1 MNKPHKQVKI
11 TDPVAANQLINI
23 QLNSVVKTEVAMPG
37 VVTERSR
44 SAGWAYA
51 DLKSRLLANSTSA
64 TGEKGK
70 KENYLLSSTS
80 VRSLFISCLV
90 GIALLTASCG
100 SSPKESADAQSQS
113 PGSREGGGATPV
125 DVAIAR
131 TDLLEKQPEYTGNTT
146 PFRIVSVRSQ
156 VEARLLALN
165 LDVGDTVKQGQN
177 VGQLDDAI
185 LSTELK
191 QAEAEL
197 AALKSEVARATNQV
211 SNARADV
218 ERARL
223 EVVQAQADSERQQ
236 RLFKAGAIAEQT
248 AQQARTQAK
257 TAAQALRAAQEQVRT
272 EQQAVAAAQGRV
284 LAQQALVAQTKER
297 SSYARLT
304 SPITGIVTEKV
315 TEPGNL
321 LQAGSEVLKIGD
333 FNRVKV
339 VVQVSELELAQIQV
353 GQSVQVRLDA
363 FPDQALIGRVTR
375 ISPAADATARL
386 IPVEVVIPN
395 NQGKIGSGLLARV
408 NFENQTQQRV
418 VVPQTAIQKQAGSKN
433 SKGTG
438 ETQTNVPQDSSP
450 ANTSGIA
457 KAKSQDQS
465 GEVFVVKDTEDK
477 TKVTARAVMLGKRA
491 DGRVEILSGL
501 QTGERY
507 VVRSG
512 KPLKEGDTVSL
523 SILSEKQ

>member
-1 MNKPHKQVKI
+1 MILDRNKPQKQAKI
-11 TDPVAANQLINI
+11 SPFAAANQVINTQLDSVMKTDMAVADVKSSFDFTSILLI
-23 QLNSVVKTEVAMPG
+23 PC
-37 VVTERSR
+37 
-44 SAGWAYA
+44 
-51 DLKSRLLANSTSA
+51 LLAI
-64 TGEKGK
+64 G
-70 KENYLLSSTS
+70 
-80 VRSLFISCLV
+80 
-90 GIALLTASCG
+90 LLTANCG
-100 SSPKESADAQSQS
+100 SLPKESADAESQS
-113 PGSREGGGATPV
+113 PGSGQRGSSATAV

-131 TDLLEKQPEYTGNTT
+131 TDLLQKQPEYTGNTT
-146 PFRIVSVRSQ
+146 PFRIISVRSQ

-165 LDVGDTVKQGQN
+165 LDVGDPVKVGQN

-185 LSTELK
+185 LSTQLK
-191 QAEAEL
+191 QAQAEL

-236 RLFKAGAIAEQT
+236 NLFKAGAISEQT
-248 AQQARTQAK
+248 AQQSRTQAK
-257 TAAQALRAAQEQVRT
+257 TAAQALRAGQEQVRT

-304 SPITGIVTEKV
+304 SPITGVVTEKV

-321 LQAGSEVLKIGD
+321 LQPGNEVLKIGD

-339 VVQVSELELAQIQV
+339 VVQVSELELSQIQV

-363 FPDQALIGRVTR
+363 FPNETLIGRVTR
-375 ISPAADATARL
+375 ISPAADATSRL

-395 NQGKIGSGLLARV
+395 NQAKIGSGLLARV
-408 NFENQTQQRV
+408 NFETQTTQRV
-418 VVPQTAIQKQAGSKN
+418 VVPQTAIQKQAGSNN
-433 SKGTG
+433 SKRTG
-438 ETQTNVPQDSSP
+438 ETETNVRQNSP
-450 ANTSGIA
+450 SNTSGLTQ
-457 KAKSQDQS
+457 AKSQDRS
-465 GEVFVVKDTEDK
+465 GAIFVVKDTEGK
-477 TKVTARAVMLGKRA
+477 TKVTTRAVMLGKKA

-501 QTGERY
+501 QAGERY

-512 KPLKEGDTVSL
+512 KALKEGDTVSL

>member
-1 MNKPHKQVKI
+1 MILDTNKPHKQVKMK
-11 TDPVAANQLINI
+11 DPVAVKKLINI
-23 QLNSVVKTEVAMPG
+23 QLDSSMKTEVA
-37 VVTERSR
+37 S
-44 SAGWAYA
+44 A
-51 DLKSRLLANSTSA
+51 DLKSRLLANSTCTIS
-64 TGEKGK
+64 EKGK
-70 KENYLLSSTS
+70 ERNYSLSSNY
-80 VRSLFISCLV
+80 VRSLLIPCLV
-90 GIALLTASCG
+90 GIGLLTASCG
-100 SSPKESADAQSQS
+100 SLPKESAKAQSQQ
-113 PGSREGGGATPV
+113 PGSGERGGGTPI
-125 DVAIAR
+125 DAAIAR
-131 TDLLEKQPEYTGNTT
+131 TDSLQTQPEYTGNTT
-146 PFRIVSVRSQ
+146 AFRIVSVRSQ

-165 LDVGDTVKQGQN
+165 LDVGDAVKLGQN
-177 VGQLDDAI
+177 VGRLDDAI

-236 RLFKAGAIAEQT
+236 KLFQAGAIAEQT
-248 AQQARTQAK
+248 AQQARTQAQ

-297 SSYARLT
+297 RSYARLV
-304 SPITGIVTEKV
+304 SPITGVVTEKV

-339 VVQVSELELAQIQV
+339 VVQVSELELSQIQV

-363 FPDQALIGRVTR
+363 FPKEALIGRVTR

-395 NQGKIGSGLLARV
+395 TQGKIGSGLLARV
-408 NFENQTQQRV
+408 NFQNQTQQRV
-418 VVPQTAIQKQAGSKN
+418 VVPQTAIQKPAGAA
-433 SKGTG
+433 KGAG
-438 ETQTNVPQDSSP
+438 KEQENP
-450 ANTSGIA
+450 SGTL
-457 KAKSQDQS
+457 
-465 GEVFVVKDTEDK
+465 FVVKDTDGK
-477 TKVTARAVMLGKRA
+477 TKVATRTVTLGQKA
-491 DGRVEILSGL
+491 DGKVEILSGL
-501 QTGERY
+501 QAGERY

>member
-1 MNKPHKQVKI
+1 MILDKNKPHKQAKI
-11 TDPVAANQLINI
+11 LPLAAANQVINAQLDSVLKTDVAVAETKSSFDTKVSSPFASILLI
-23 QLNSVVKTEVAMPG
+23 PC
-37 VVTERSR
+37 
-44 SAGWAYA
+44 
-51 DLKSRLLANSTSA
+51 LLGIGLLIAN
-64 TGEKGK
+64 
-70 KENYLLSSTS
+70 
-80 VRSLFISCLV
+80 
-90 GIALLTASCG
+90 CG
-100 SSPKESADAQSQS
+100 SLPKEEPADAQSQS
-113 PGSREGGGATPV
+113 SGSGQRGGATAV
-125 DVAIAR
+125 DAAIAR
-131 TDLLEKQPEYTGNTT
+131 TELLQKQREYIGNTT

-165 LDVGDTVKQGQN
+165 LDVGDTVKLGQN

-185 LSTELK
+185 LLTQLK
-191 QAEAEL
+191 QTEAEL
-197 AALKSEVARATNQV
+197 AALKSEVARANNQV

-236 RLFKAGAIAEQT
+236 KLFKAGAIAEQT

-304 SPITGIVTEKV
+304 SPITGVVTQKV

-321 LQAGSEVLKIGD
+321 LQAGNEVLKIGD
-333 FNRVKV
+333 FNRIKV
-339 VVQVSELELAQIQV
+339 IVQVSELELAQIQV

-363 FPDQALIGRVTR
+363 FPKERLIGRVTR

-395 NQGKIGSGLLARV
+395 TQGKIGSGLLARV
-408 NFENQTQQRV
+408 NFETQTQQRV
-418 VVPQTAIQKQAGSKN
+418 VVPQTAIQKQAGAARKEQENPS
-433 SKGTG
+433 GTL
-438 ETQTNVPQDSSP
+438 
-450 ANTSGIA
+450 
-457 KAKSQDQS
+457 
-465 GEVFVVKDTEDK
+465 FVVKDTDGK
-477 TKVTARAVMLGKRA
+477 TKVAMRAVTFGKRA
-491 DGRVEILSGL
+491 DSKVEILSGL
-501 QTGERY
+501 QAGERY

>member
-1 MNKPHKQVKI
+1 M
-11 TDPVAANQLINI
+11 A
-23 QLNSVVKTEVAMPG
+23 
-37 VVTERSR
+37 
-44 SAGWAYA
+44 
-51 DLKSRLLANSTSA
+51 
-64 TGEKGK
+64 
-70 KENYLLSSTS
+70 
-80 VRSLFISCLV
+80 
-90 GIALLTASCG
+90 CG
-100 SSPKESADAQSQS
+100 SLPKESADAESQS
-113 PGSREGGGATPV
+113 PGSGQRGGSATAV

-131 TDLLEKQPEYTGNTT
+131 TDLLQKQPEYIGNTT

-165 LDVGDTVKQGQN
+165 LDVGDPVKLGQN
-177 VGQLDDAI
+177 IGQLDDAI
-185 LSTELK
+185 LLTELK

-211 SNARADV
+211 SNARANV

-223 EVVQAQADSERQQ
+223 EVVQAQADSQRQQ
-236 RLFKAGAIAEQT
+236 NLFKAGAIAEQT
-248 AQQARTQAK
+248 AQQARTQAQ

-297 SSYARLT
+297 RSYAQLK
-304 SPITGIVTEKV
+304 SPITGVVTQKV

-333 FNRVKV
+333 FNTVKV

-363 FPDQALIGRVTR
+363 FPDQPLIGRVTR

-395 NQGKIGSGLLARV
+395 TQGKIGSGLLARV

-418 VVPQTAIQKQAGSKN
+418 VVPQTAIQKAGNNN

-438 ETQTNVPQDSSP
+438 EMQTNVRQDSSLP
-450 ANTSGIA
+450 NTSGIA
-457 KAKSQDQS
+457 EAKSQDQS
-465 GEVFVVKDTEDK
+465 GAIFVIKDTEGK

-501 QTGERY
+501 QAGERY

-512 KPLKEGDTVSL
+512 KPLKEGDTVNL

>member
-1 MNKPHKQVKI
+1 MILDRNKPHKQAKI
-11 TDPVAANQLINI
+11 SPFAAANQVINT
-23 QLNSVVKTEVAMPG
+23 QLDSVMKTDVA
-37 VVTERSR
+37 V
-44 SAGWAYA
+44 A
-51 DLKSRLLANSTSA
+51 DVKSRFDFTSILLIPCLLGIGLLIAN
-64 TGEKGK
+64 
-70 KENYLLSSTS
+70 
-80 VRSLFISCLV
+80 
-90 GIALLTASCG
+90 CG
-100 SSPKESADAQSQS
+100 SLPKEDAADAQSQS
-113 PGSREGGGATPV
+113 PGSGQRGGATAV
-125 DVAIAR
+125 DMAIAR
-131 TDLLEKQPEYTGNTT
+131 TDSLQTQPEYTGNTT
-146 PFRIVSVRSQ
+146 PFRIISVRSQ

-165 LDVGDTVKQGQN
+165 LDVGDRVKLGQN

-185 LSTELK
+185 LSTQLK

-197 AALKSEVARATNQV
+197 AALKSEVARASNQV

-236 RLFKAGAIAEQT
+236 RLFKAGAIAAQT
-248 AQQARTQAK
+248 AQQSRTQAQ

-339 VVQVSELELAQIQV
+339 VVQISELELAQIQI

-363 FPDQALIGRVTR
+363 FPNEALIGRVTR

-395 NQGKIGSGLLARV
+395 TQGKIGSGLLARV
-408 NFENQTQQRV
+408 NFETQTTQRV

-433 SKGTG
+433 SKNTG
-438 ETQTNVPQDSSP
+438 ETQTNVRQNSSP
-450 ANTSGIA
+450 NTSGMA
-457 KAKSQDQS
+457 EAKSQDRS
-465 GEVFVVKDTEDK
+465 GTIFVVQDAEGK
-477 TKVTARAVMLGKRA
+477 TKVTARAVMLGKKA
-491 DGRVEILSGL
+491 DARVEILSGL
-501 QTGERY
+501 QAGERY

>member
-1 MNKPHKQVKI
+1 MILDRNKPQKQAKI
-11 TDPVAANQLINI
+11 SPLAAANQVINI
-23 QLNSVVKTEVAMPG
+23 LLDSVIKTDVAVADVKSSFDTKVSSPFAPI
-37 VVTERSR
+37 
-44 SAGWAYA
+44 
-51 DLKSRLLANSTSA
+51 LLIPC
-64 TGEKGK
+64 
-70 KENYLLSSTS
+70 LL
-80 VRSLFISCLV
+80 
-90 GIALLTASCG
+90 GIGLLTANCG
-100 SSPKESADAQSQS
+100 ALPKESADAESQS
-113 PGSREGGGATPV
+113 PGSGQRVNATAV

-131 TDLLEKQPEYTGNTT
+131 TDLLQKQPEYTGNTI

-165 LDVGDTVKQGQN
+165 LDVGDPVKLGQN

-191 QAEAEL
+191 KTEAEL

-211 SNARADV
+211 SNARAEV
-218 ERARL
+218 ERVRL
-223 EVVQAQADSERQQ
+223 EVLQAQADSERQQ
-236 RLFKAGAIAEQT
+236 KLFKAGAIAEQT
-248 AQQARTQAK
+248 AQQSRTQAK

-363 FPDQALIGRVTR
+363 FPNEALIGRVTR
-375 ISPAADATARL
+375 ISPAADATSRL
-386 IPVEVVIPN
+386 IPIEVVIPN
-395 NQGKIGSGLLARV
+395 AQAKIGSGLLARV
-408 NFENQTQQRV
+408 NFENQTTQRV
-418 VVPQTAIQKQAGSKN
+418 VVPQTAIQKAGSNK

-438 ETQTNVPQDSSP
+438 ETQTNVRQNSP
-450 ANTSGIA
+450 SNTSGMA
-457 KAKSQDQS
+457 EAKSQDRS
-465 GEVFVVKDTEDK
+465 GAIFVVKDTEGK
-477 TKVTARAVMLGKRA
+477 TKVTTRAVMLGKRA

-501 QTGERY
+501 QVGERY

-512 KPLKEGDTVSL
+512 KALKEGDTVSL

>member
-1 MNKPHKQVKI
+1 MILDRNKPQKQAKI
-11 TDPVAANQLINI
+11 SPFATANQVINT
-23 QLNSVVKTEVAMPG
+23 QLDSVVKTDMAVAD
-37 VVTERSR
+37 V
-44 SAGWAYA
+44 
-51 DLKSRLLANSTSA
+51 KSSFDIKVSSPIASILLIPCLLGIGLLIAN
-64 TGEKGK
+64 
-70 KENYLLSSTS
+70 
-80 VRSLFISCLV
+80 
-90 GIALLTASCG
+90 CG
-100 SSPKESADAQSQS
+100 SLPKESADAESQS
-113 PGSREGGGATPV
+113 PGSGQRGGATAV

-131 TDLLEKQPEYTGNTT
+131 TDLLQKQPEYIGNTI

-165 LDVGDTVKQGQN
+165 LDVGDQVKLGQN

-185 LSTELK
+185 LSTQLK
-191 QAEAEL
+191 QAQAEL

-236 RLFKAGAIAEQT
+236 KLFKAGAIAEQT
-248 AQQARTQAK
+248 AQQSRTQAK

-284 LAQQALVAQTKER
+284 LAGQALVAQTKER
-297 SSYARLT
+297 SSYARLI
-304 SPITGIVTEKV
+304 SPITGVVTVKV

-321 LQAGSEVLKIGD
+321 LQPGNEVLKIGD

-353 GQSVQVRLDA
+353 GQSVQVRLDG
-363 FPDQALIGRVTR
+363 FPKERLIGRVTR
-375 ISPAADATARL
+375 ISPAADATSRL
-386 IPVEVVIPN
+386 IPIEVVIPN
-395 NQGKIGSGLLARV
+395 NQAKIGSGLLARV
-408 NFENQTQQRV
+408 NFETQTTQRV
-418 VVPQTAIQKQAGSKN
+418 VVPQTAIQKQAGSNN
-433 SKGTG
+433 SKGRG
-438 ETQTNVPQDSSP
+438 ETQTNVRQNSP
-450 ANTSGIA
+450 SNTSGMTE
-457 KAKSQDQS
+457 AKSQDRS
-465 GEVFVVKDTEDK
+465 GTIFVVKDTEGK
-477 TKVTARAVMLGKRA
+477 TKVTTRAVMLGKKA

-501 QTGERY
+501 QAGERY

-512 KPLKEGDTVSL
+512 KALKEGDTVSL

>member
-1 MNKPHKQVKI
+1 MILDGNKPHKQAK
-11 TDPVAANQLINI
+11 TSALAAANQVINTQLDSAAKTDAAVADVNSCVNTLPRFQYFFVSVSSHLTSILLIPCLLGI
-23 QLNSVVKTEVAMPG
+23 G
-37 VVTERSR
+37 V
-44 SAGWAYA
+44 
-51 DLKSRLLANSTSA
+51 
-64 TGEKGK
+64 
-70 KENYLLSSTS
+70 
-80 VRSLFISCLV
+80 
-90 GIALLTASCG
+90 LTASCG
-100 SSPKESADAQSQS
+100 ALPKESAGAQSQN
-113 PGSREGGGATPV
+113 PGGERSRGATPV

-131 TDLLEKQPEYTGNTT
+131 TDVLEKQPEYTGNTT
-146 PFRIVSVRSQ
+146 PFRIVSLRSQ

-165 LDVGDTVKQGQN
+165 LDVGDTVKRGQN

-185 LSTELK
+185 LLTELK

-197 AALKSEVARATNQV
+197 AALKSEVARASNQV
-211 SNARADV
+211 SNARASV

-236 RLFKAGAIAEQT
+236 KLFKQGAIAEQT
-248 AQQARTQAK
+248 AQQARTEAQ

-284 LAQQALVAQTKER
+284 VAQQALVAQTKER
-297 SSYARLT
+297 RSYARLT
-304 SPITGIVTEKV
+304 SPINGVVTERV

-363 FPDQALIGRVTR
+363 YPNQKLMGRVTR

-395 NQGKIGSGLLARV
+395 NDGKIGSGLLARV
-408 NFENQTQQRV
+408 NFENQTPQRV
-418 VVPQTAIQKQAGSKN
+418 VVSQAAIQKAANKN
-433 SKGTG
+433 SNSTGQTQRNVKQSSPPSNASNTTAENRTGTLFVVQDTEG
-438 ETQTNVPQDSSP
+438 ET
-450 ANTSGIA
+450 
-457 KAKSQDQS
+457 
-465 GEVFVVKDTEDK
+465 
-477 TKVTARAVMLGKRA
+477 KVAARAVTLGNRG
-491 DGRVEILSGL
+491 DGKVEILSGL
-501 QTGERY
+501 QPGERY

-512 KPLKEGDTVSL
+512 QPLKDGAAVRL
-523 SILSEKQ
+523 SIISETAESAPRGNSQ

>member
-1 MNKPHKQVKI
+1 MILDTNKPHKQVKM
-11 TDPVAANQLINI
+11 TDPVATNQLINI
-23 QLNSVVKTEVAMPG
+23 QLDSVVKTEVA
-37 VVTERSR
+37 T
-44 SAGWAYA
+44 A
-51 DLKSRLLANSTSA
+51 DLKSRLLAKSTCAISRK
-64 TGEKGK
+64 EKEG
-70 KENYLLSSTS
+70 NYSLSSTY
-80 VRSLFISCLV
+80 VRSLLIPCFV
-90 GIALLTASCG
+90 GIGLLTASCG
-100 SSPKESADAQSQS
+100 SLPKESAEAQSQQ
-113 PGSREGGGATPV
+113 PGGGERGGGTPV
-125 DVAIAR
+125 DAAIAR
-131 TDLLEKQPEYTGNTT
+131 TDSLQTQPEYTGNTT

-165 LDVGDTVKQGQN
+165 LDVGDTVKLGQN
-177 VGQLDDAI
+177 VGRLDDAI
-185 LSTELK
+185 LLTELK

-223 EVVQAQADSERQQ
+223 EVVQAQADSKRQQ
-236 RLFKAGAIAEQT
+236 DLFKAGAIAEQT
-248 AQQARTQAK
+248 AQQARTQAQ

-297 SSYARLT
+297 RSYARLT
-304 SPITGIVTEKV
+304 SPITGVVTEKV

-363 FPDQALIGRVTR
+363 FPNETLIGRVTR
-375 ISPAADATARL
+375 ISPAADATSRL

-408 NFENQTQQRV
+408 NFETQAQQRV
-418 VVPQTAIQKQAGSKN
+418 VVPQTAIQKQAGAA
-433 SKGTG
+433 KGAGAAKRAGG
-438 ETQTNVPQDSSP
+438 EQENP
-450 ANTSGIA
+450 SGTL
-457 KAKSQDQS
+457 
-465 GEVFVVKDTEDK
+465 FVVKDTDGK
-477 TKVTARAVMLGKRA
+477 TKVAARAVTLGKRV
-491 DGRVEILSGL
+491 DGKVEILSGL
-501 QTGERY
+501 QAGERY

-512 KPLKEGDTVSL
+512 QPLKDGASVRL
-523 SILSEKQ
+523 SILSETAESSPKGN

>member
-1 MNKPHKQVKI
+1 MILDRNKPHKQAKI
-11 TDPVAANQLINI
+11 SPLAAANQVIDT
-23 QLNSVVKTEVAMPG
+23 QLNSVMKADVAVADVKNSFDTKVSSSFA
-37 VVTERSR
+37 SI
-44 SAGWAYA
+44 
-51 DLKSRLLANSTSA
+51 LLIPC
-64 TGEKGK
+64 
-70 KENYLLSSTS
+70 LL
-80 VRSLFISCLV
+80 
-90 GIALLTASCG
+90 GIGLLTANCG
-100 SSPKESADAQSQS
+100 TLPKEEVADAQSQS
-113 PGSREGGGATPV
+113 PGSGQGGGATAV

-131 TDLLEKQPEYTGNTT
+131 TDTLQTQPEYTGNTT
-146 PFRIVSVRSQ
+146 PFRIVSLRSQ

-165 LDVGDTVKQGQN
+165 LDVGDAVKLGQN
-177 VGQLDDAI
+177 VGRLDDAI

-191 QAEAEL
+191 QTEAEL

-236 RLFKAGAIAEQT
+236 RLFRAGAIAEQT
-248 AQQARTQAK
+248 AQQARTQAQ

-297 SSYARLT
+297 RSYTRLV
-304 SPITGIVTEKV
+304 SPITGLVTQRV

-321 LQAGSEVLKIGD
+321 LQAGNEVLKIGD

-363 FPDQALIGRVTR
+363 FPKEALIGRVTR

-386 IPVEVVIPN
+386 IPVEVLIPN
-395 NQGKIGSGLLARV
+395 TQGKIGSGLLARV

-418 VVPQTAIQKQAGSKN
+418 VVPQTAIQKQAG
-433 SKGTG
+433 
-438 ETQTNVPQDSSP
+438 
-450 ANTSGIA
+450 AA
-457 KAKSQDQS
+457 KAAGKEQENPS
-465 GEVFVVKDTEDK
+465 GTLFVVKDTDGK
-477 TKVTARAVMLGKRA
+477 TKVATRAVTLGKRA
-491 DGRVEILSGL
+491 DSKVEILSGL
-501 QTGERY
+501 QAGERY

-523 SILSEKQ
+523 SILSEK

>member
-1 MNKPHKQVKI
+1 MAVADTKSSIDTKVSS
-11 TDPVAANQLINI
+11 PVTSILLI
-23 QLNSVVKTEVAMPG
+23 PC
-37 VVTERSR
+37 
-44 SAGWAYA
+44 
-51 DLKSRLLANSTSA
+51 LL
-64 TGEKGK
+64 
-70 KENYLLSSTS
+70 
-80 VRSLFISCLV
+80 
-90 GIALLTASCG
+90 GIGLLTASCG
-100 SSPKESADAQSQS
+100 ALPKQESADAQSQS
-113 PGSREGGGATPV
+113 LGRGQGGGGATAV

-131 TDLLEKQPEYTGNTT
+131 TDTLETQPEYTGNTT

-165 LDVGDTVKQGQN
+165 LDVGDTVKLGQN

-185 LSTELK
+185 LLTELK

-223 EVVQAQADSERQQ
+223 EVIQAQADSERQQ
-236 RLFKAGAIAEQT
+236 NLFKVGAIAAQT
-248 AQQARTQAK
+248 AQQARTEAK

-297 SSYARLT
+297 KSYARLT

-321 LQAGSEVLKIGD
+321 LQPGNEVLKIGD

-339 VVQVSELELAQIQV
+339 VVQISELELSQIQV

-363 FPDQALIGRVTR
+363 FPNEKLTGRVTR
-375 ISPAADATARL
+375 ISPAADATSRL

-395 NQGKIGSGLLARV
+395 TQGKIGSGLLARV
-408 NFENQTQQRV
+408 NFETQIQQRV
-418 VVPQTAIQKQAGSKN
+418 VVPQTAIQKQAG
-433 SKGTG
+433 
-438 ETQTNVPQDSSP
+438 
-450 ANTSGIA
+450 AA
-457 KAKSQDQS
+457 KAAGREQTEQP
-465 GEVFVVKDTEDK
+465 GTLFVVKDTESK
-477 TKVTARAVMLGKRA
+477 TKVSTRAVTLGKRA
-491 DGRVEILSGL
+491 DGKVEILSGL
-501 QTGERY
+501 QAGERY

-512 KPLKEGDTVSL
+512 KPLKEGDTVNL

>member
-1 MNKPHKQVKI
+1 MILDRNKPHKQAKI
-11 TDPVAANQLINI
+11 LPFAAANQVINT
-23 QLNSVVKTEVAMPG
+23 QLDSVVKTNMAVAD
-37 VVTERSR
+37 VKNSFDTKVSSR
-44 SAGWAYA
+44 FTSI
-51 DLKSRLLANSTSA
+51 LLIPC
-64 TGEKGK
+64 
-70 KENYLLSSTS
+70 LL
-80 VRSLFISCLV
+80 
-90 GIALLTASCG
+90 GIGMLTANCG
-100 SSPKESADAQSQS
+100 ALPKEEPADAQSQS
-113 PGSREGGGATPV
+113 PGSGQRGASATAV
-125 DVAIAR
+125 DAAIAR
-131 TDLLEKQPEYTGNTT
+131 TDTLQIQPEYTGNTT
-146 PFRIVSVRSQ
+146 PFRIVSLRSQ

-177 VGQLDDAI
+177 VGRLDDAI

-297 SSYARLT
+297 SSYARLV
-304 SPITGIVTEKV
+304 SPIAGIVTEKV

-363 FPDQALIGRVTR
+363 FPKEALIGRVTR

-395 NQGKIGSGLLARV
+395 TQGKIGSGLLARV
-408 NFENQTQQRV
+408 NFQNQTQQRV
-418 VVPQTAIQKQAGSKN
+418 VVPQTAIQKQAG
-433 SKGTG
+433 
-438 ETQTNVPQDSSP
+438 
-450 ANTSGIA
+450 AA
-457 KAKSQDQS
+457 KAAEKEQENSS
-465 GEVFVVKDTEDK
+465 GTLFVVKDTDGK
-477 TKVTARAVMLGKRA
+477 TKVAMRAVTLGQKA
-491 DGRVEILSGL
+491 DGKVEILSGL
-501 QTGERY
+501 QAGERY